1 MLPRMHLPWAVFCF
15 IYGAAVHQKIMIY
28 FLFGFIIMAPTWLAS
43 AQPYMRN
50 AYLSTHT
57 ILQYVFP
64 WLFKIGAGHVLQKRV
79 LSACQLYHESFE
91 RENWNFD
98 LLLLPAS
105 QTGLLAL
112 PLQFYDVHQNG

>member
-1 MLPRMHLPWAVFCF
+1 MRTPSQKSSCT
-15 IYGAAVHQKIMIY
+15 VHDILRSTVLYNFKSE
-28 FLFGFIIMAPTWLAS
+28 FWLNLAGSWLAS
-43 AQPYMRN
+43 VQTYMRN